1 MRSAEIR
8 RASEAEGGLEI
19 AEASTHRDFVG
30 ARLEAATAA
39 HTSAEDMSAE
49 ASIETPRDERQKVG
63 RLAKS
68 AAQDT
73 NGRKG
78 MPTSVHALI
87 EPPSSS
93 EHEDEEAT
101 SASRLTST
109 RGGVAWVSGAVAR
122 VVGVGAC
129 AAAEGGA
136 GGAAGGR
143 SGGRIGWGVG
153 GAAFPSTQSEE
164 SAFSRRLSLETCATC
179 QTCASPMLPPPRELF
194 DFHLEDDPL
203 AAPPRSAREMLIPP
217 PIHIVDQPPTPE
229 PLRPDP
235 NLAALISRLA
245 AADAMRIRQESGGGG
260 RIDGGMDGG
269 IGFGVEVE
277 DGGAVE
283 GAGGAVDGGQV
294 DAGEVD
300 GGEVDAGGRGGGSGG
315 GGGSRGGS
323 RGGVHCEYMNHLVY
337 DAYAPIDLSKNPFA
351 HPAQVETL
359 TDPIPLRCPY
369 KSVSK

>member
-19 AEASTHRDFVG
+19 TEASTHRDFVG

-109 RGGVAWVSGAVAR
+109 RGGVAWVSGAVAG

-129 AAAEGGA
+129 AAA
-136 GGAAGGR
+136 
-143 SGGRIGWGVG
+143 
-153 GAAFPSTQSEE
+153 
-164 SAFSRRLSLETCATC
+164 
-179 QTCASPMLPPPRELF
+179 
-194 DFHLEDDPL
+194 
-203 AAPPRSAREMLIPP
+203 
-217 PIHIVDQPPTPE
+217 
-229 PLRPDP
+229 
-235 NLAALISRLA
+235 
-245 AADAMRIRQESGGGG
+245 
-260 RIDGGMDGG
+260 
-269 IGFGVEVE
+269 
-277 DGGAVE
+277 
-283 GAGGAVDGGQV
+283 
-294 DAGEVD
+294 
-300 GGEVDAGGRGGGSGG
+300 
-315 GGGSRGGS
+315 
-323 RGGVHCEYMNHLVY
+323 
-337 DAYAPIDLSKNPFA
+337 
-351 HPAQVETL
+351 
-359 TDPIPLRCPY
+359 
-369 KSVSK
+369 